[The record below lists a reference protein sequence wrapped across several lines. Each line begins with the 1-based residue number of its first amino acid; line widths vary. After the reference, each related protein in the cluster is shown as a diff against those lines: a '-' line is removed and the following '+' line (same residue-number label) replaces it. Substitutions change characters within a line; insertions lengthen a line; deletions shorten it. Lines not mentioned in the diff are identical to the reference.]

1 MEVVRLML
9 KSRQEMLLTNI
20 NNNGAGEKSN
30 FSTDAQYRSKL
41 GSPSAYAPEEDVSRA
56 SSSLYNKICKLYES
70 AQQLIDTEEIEWQ
83 SPRKTKKLIIIT

>member
-1 MEVVRLML
+1 MVAVKPMHKL
-9 KSRQEMLLTNI
+9 KHRIFMTNI
-20 NNNGAGEKSN
+20 NNGAGEKSN

-56 SSSLYNKICKLYES
+56 SSSLYTKICKLYES

>member
-1 MEVVRLML
+1 MEVVKPMHKLRQKILL
-9 KSRQEMLLTNI
+9 KNI
-20 NNNGAGEKSN
+20 NRIGTCEKSN
-30 FSTDAQYRSKL
+30 FSTDALHPRKL

-83 SPRKTKKLIIIT
+83 DLRKTKKLIIVA

>member
-1 MEVVRLML
+1 M
-9 KSRQEMLLTNI
+9 TNI

-30 FSTDAQYRSKL
+30 FSTNALHFGKL

-70 AQQLIDTEEIEWQ
+70 TQQLINTEEIEWQ
-83 SPRKTKKLIIIT
+83 DLRKTKKLIIVT

>member
-1 MEVVRLML
+1 MDGLQTKVRLL
-9 KSRQEMLLTNI
+9 QI

-56 SSSLYNKICKLYES
+56 SSSLYNKVCKLYES
-70 AQQLIDTEEIEWQ
+70 AQQLIDTEEIEWHD
-83 SPRKTKKLIIIT
+83 PRKTKKLIIVT

>member
-1 MEVVRLML
+1 MVVVKPMHKL
-9 KSRQEMLLTNI
+9 RQKIFMTNI

-70 AQQLIDTEEIEWQ
+70 AQQLIDTEEIEWL

>member
-1 MEVVRLML
+1 MDGLQIKVRH
-9 KSRQEMLLTNI
+9 SQI
-20 NNNGAGEKSN
+20 NKNGAGEKSN

-70 AQQLIDTEEIEWQ
+70 AQQLIDTEEIEWHD
-83 SPRKTKKLIIIT
+83 PRKIKRLIIIT

>member
-1 MEVVRLML
+1 M
-9 KSRQEMLLTNI
+9 TNI

-41 GSPSAYAPEEDVSRA
+41 GSPSAHAPEGDVSRT

-83 SPRKTKKLIIIT
+83 SPRKTKKLIIVT

>member
-1 MEVVRLML
+1 MEVVKPMHRL
-9 KSRQEMLLTNI
+9 RQKNFMTNI

-30 FSTDAQYRSKL
+30 FSTDAQHRSKL

>member
-1 MEVVRLML
+1 MEAVKPMHKL
-9 KSRQEMLLTNI
+9 KQKIFMTNI

-30 FSTDAQYRSKL
+30 FSTNAQHFDKL

-70 AQQLIDTEEIEWQ
+70 TQQLIDTEEIEWHD
-83 SPRKTKKLIIIT
+83 PRKTKRLIIVT

>member
-1 MEVVRLML
+1 MVVVKPMHRLRH
-9 KSRQEMLLTNI
+9 KILLTNI
-20 NNNGAGEKSN
+20 NNSGAGEKSN

-70 AQQLIDTEEIEWQ
+70 AQQLIDAEEIEWQ

>member
-1 MEVVRLML
+1 MDGLQIKVRH
-9 KSRQEMLLTNI
+9 SQI

-56 SSSLYNKICKLYES
+56 SSSLYNKVCKLYES
-70 AQQLIDTEEIEWQ
+70 AQQLIDIEEIEWQ
-83 SPRKTKKLIIIT
+83 DLRKTKRLIIVT

>member
-1 MEVVRLML
+1 M
-9 KSRQEMLLTNI
+9 TNI

-30 FSTDAQYRSKL
+30 FSTNAQHFGKL

-70 AQQLIDTEEIEWQ
+70 AQQLINTEEIEWQ
-83 SPRKTKKLIIIT
+83 DLRKTKKLIIVA

>member
-1 MEVVRLML
+1 MDGLQTKVRH
-9 KSRQEMLLTNI
+9 SQI

-56 SSSLYNKICKLYES
+56 SSSLYNKVCKLYES
-70 AQQLIDTEEIEWQ
+70 AQQLIDIEEIEWQ
-83 SPRKTKKLIIIT
+83 DLRKTKRLIIVT

>member
-1 MEVVRLML
+1 MDGLQKKVRHL
-9 KSRQEMLLTNI
+9 QI

-30 FSTDAQYRSKL
+30 FSTNAQLFDKL

-56 SSSLYNKICKLYES
+56 SSSLYYKICKLYES

-83 SPRKTKKLIIIT
+83 DPRKIKRLIIIT

>member
-1 MEVVRLML
+1 MDGLQIKVRH
-9 KSRQEMLLTNI
+9 SQI
-20 NNNGAGEKSN
+20 NKNGAGEKSN

-70 AQQLIDTEEIEWQ
+70 TQQLINTEEIEWQ
-83 SPRKTKKLIIIT
+83 DLRKTKKLIIVT

>member
-1 MEVVRLML
+1 MVVVKPMHRLSH
-9 KSRQEMLLTNI
+9 KILLTNI

-70 AQQLIDTEEIEWQ
+70 TQELIVTEEIEWLG
-83 SPRKTKKLIIIT
+83 PRKTKRLIIIT

>member
-1 MEVVRLML
+1 M
-9 KSRQEMLLTNI
+9 TNI

-30 FSTDAQYRSKL
+30 FSTNAQHFGKL

-56 SSSLYNKICKLYES
+56 SSSLYNKVCKLYES

-83 SPRKTKKLIIIT
+83 DLRKTKKLIIVA

>member
-1 MEVVRLML
+1 MDGLQIKVRH
-9 KSRQEMLLTNI
+9 SQI
-20 NNNGAGEKSN
+20 NSNGAGEKSN

-70 AQQLIDTEEIEWQ
+70 TQQLIDTEEIEWHD
-83 SPRKTKKLIIIT
+83 PRKTKRLIIVT

>member
-1 MEVVRLML
+1 MVVVKPMHRLRH
-9 KSRQEMLLTNI
+9 KILLTNI
-20 NNNGAGEKSN
+20 NNSGAGEKSN

-83 SPRKTKKLIIIT
+83 SPRKTKRLIIIT

>member
-1 MEVVRLML
+1 MEVVKPMHKL
-9 KSRQEMLLTNI
+9 RQKIFMTNI

-30 FSTDAQYRSKL
+30 FSTNAQHFGKL

-83 SPRKTKKLIIIT
+83 SPRKTKKLIIVT